1 MMYGNR
7 LKKLRE
13 RNGLTQE
20 NLGKHINVTK
30 QAFHHFEKE
39 YTINPIK
46 HLNSLCN
53 YFNVSLDYIFD
64 FTNII
69 KYEHTNAEIKPEI
82 MKNRLKEFRKENK
95 LSQEKL
101 ADLLKVVKGTIG
113 NYETARSIIA
123 TPFLYTICKKYHISA
138 DYLLGKIDNPK
149 YLK

>member
-20 NLGKHINVTK
+20 NLGKHINFTK

-39 YTINPIK
+39 YTIIPIK

-69 KYEHTNAEIKPEI
+69 KYEHTNAEIKTEI
-82 MKNRLKEFRKENK
+82 MKNRLK
-95 LSQEKL
+95 
-101 ADLLKVVKGTIG
+101 
-113 NYETARSIIA
+113 
-123 TPFLYTICKKYHISA
+123 
-138 DYLLGKIDNPK
+138 
-149 YLK
+149 

>member
-39 YTINPIK
+39 YTIIPIK

-53 YFNVSLDYIFD
+53 YFNVGITDIV
-64 FTNII
+64 
-69 KYEHTNAEIKPEI
+69 
-82 MKNRLKEFRKENK
+82 EFVPDD
-95 LSQEKL
+95 S
-101 ADLLKVVKGTIG
+101 DT
-113 NYETARSIIA
+113 
-123 TPFLYTICKKYHISA
+123 
-138 DYLLGKIDNPK
+138 
-149 YLK
+149 